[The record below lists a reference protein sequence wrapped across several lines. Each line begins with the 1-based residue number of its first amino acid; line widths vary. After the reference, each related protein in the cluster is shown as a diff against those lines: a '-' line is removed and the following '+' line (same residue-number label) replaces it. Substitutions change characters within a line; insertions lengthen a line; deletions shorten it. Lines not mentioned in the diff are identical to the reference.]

1 MVFIDIFISQVNSM
15 WQSTDYLWSKTPYI
29 LDIIFFELAN
39 RVLHYFEDEPERPIL
54 RQGLMHVAEETELPT
69 KYIQE

>member
-54 RQGLMHVAEETELPT
+54 R
-69 KYIQE
+69 